1 MPAIFCIVV
10 DWRIITS
17 ISSWWMVLRHVVCD
31 GSPEFILQKPDID
44 AFSQAIAILAW
55 MIFSVSIPENSGK
68 VMFVPIRRQIPSG
81 CPFPLAS
88 NSPDIGFFSTNNI
101 RLRDFLIYCDI
112 KKIGRDVYCLQIG
125 RTYTVFFIFYQERD
139 LIRVTDILPI
149 ETAHK
154 RYNHFV

>member
-1 MPAIFCIVV
+1 MT
-10 DWRIITS
+10 DH
-17 ISSWWMVLRHVVCD
+17 L
-31 GSPEFILQKPDID
+31 ILIKLMNGFKACSMWQKPGIHLAEAGYWRFFTSNCNTCLND
-44 AFSQAIAILAW
+44 FLLSILG
-55 MIFSVSIPENSGK
+55 NSGK